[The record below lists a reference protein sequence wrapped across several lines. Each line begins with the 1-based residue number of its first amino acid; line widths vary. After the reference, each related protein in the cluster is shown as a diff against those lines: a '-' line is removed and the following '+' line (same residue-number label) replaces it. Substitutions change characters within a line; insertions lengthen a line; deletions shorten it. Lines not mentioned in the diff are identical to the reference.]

1 MNEQLVSLKKPN
13 SKKGLWILAAIIA
26 VVALPEIVAVTLHV
40 IEWRPKSTTNQ
51 GQLITP
57 ARPIQNLP
65 LITIDGNA
73 IKFDQLHGKWSMV
86 TFGDSTCSELC
97 KKNIYTMRQLHV
109 GQGKEQGRI
118 QRILILADNKATNSL
133 KKELNGS
140 LDMTIIVGPTESITM
155 LTKQF
160 TLPGATSVALGA
172 IYLVDPKGNLFMS
185 YEASQDPKGI
195 HKDLI
200 QLLKNSWVG

>member
-1 MNEQLVSLKKPN
+1 M
-13 SKKGLWILAAIIA
+13 AAIIA

-65 LITIDGNA
+65 LITIDGSK
-73 IKFDQLHGKWSMV
+73 IKFDQLYGKWSMV
-86 TFGDSTCSELC
+86 TFGDSTCSDIC
-97 KKNIYTMRQLHV
+97 KKTIYTMRQLHA

-118 QRILILADNKATNSL
+118 QRILILTDNKTPRTPSSEINTN
-133 KKELNGS
+133 
-140 LDMTIIVGPTESITM
+140 DMTIIVGTAESIST
-155 LTKQF
+155 LSKQF
-160 TLPGATSVALGA
+160 TLPGATSVDLGR
-172 IYLVDPKGNLFMS
+172 IYLIDPMGNLFMT
-185 YEASQDPKGI
+185 YAATQDPHGI
-195 HKDLI
+195 RKDLI